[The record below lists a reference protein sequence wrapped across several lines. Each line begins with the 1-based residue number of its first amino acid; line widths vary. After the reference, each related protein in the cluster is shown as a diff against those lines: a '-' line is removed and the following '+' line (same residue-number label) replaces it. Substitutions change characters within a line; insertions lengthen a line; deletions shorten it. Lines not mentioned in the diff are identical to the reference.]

1 MVSHPITVEELCNK
15 LRPVF
20 GKKMD
25 EIYLRYAMA
34 QTREEKEEIEQL
46 LNVLYRKHL
55 SELLDKKVLLEPPQ
69 KEAMNGT
76 YNLAKVSYA
85 GKKLHPFNLREQ
97 DWMRHVCVSGM
108 SGSGKTTLGFHII
121 NNFIEKQKPFLI
133 FDWKKSFR
141 PLLLIDP
148 EIMLFT
154 VGNENISNYFKINI
168 NEPPEGIP
176 PKEWIN
182 VLCDLITES
191 FLASY
196 GVHKILL
203 ETLDQAFRDFG
214 VYNGSKNYPT
224 WNEIKWRLEAKL
236 EKKKGR
242 EASWL
247 MSALRVA
254 HIMTFGTFGKAMNYK
269 GKENFT
275 INDLLNKKV
284 IFELNALGTVEKKF
298 FCEFILTYIYKLKKA
313 RQKGINNNFDHAILV
328 DEAHNIF
335 LKEKTNFLN
344 ESVTDMIYREMRE
357 YGTSLICLDQ
367 HISKISD
374 TVSGNSACLI
384 AFQQQL
390 PQDIDAISGLMQ
402 LRDNK
407 NYFSMLPVGSAIV
420 KLSERYTQPFLIE
433 VPNVDLRGKEVSD
446 YDVKG
451 RMKFMF
457 ETQEI
462 GEGRDEEFKQQLMEP
477 ASIKRITEKDT
488 EEKVRVP
495 HHALFDGE
503 AKNFTNA
510 TYSRIGKD
518 DSFKNLDKQEE
529 KTRTV
534 YTNKPTLPEN
544 KERNLIQEI
553 AYNKK
558 PKTNQQTPETITQP
572 NNSKAISKN
581 NSEMTTLTI
590 EQNIGLN
597 EKQRILYELIEKK
610 LNKGWHIRQI
620 EKMLEEHTMEGNY
633 TILDIHKAINQALKK
648 RLNTK
653 PTSQTTP
660 EEPKKET
667 TQEPKPQFT
676 QQPATNT
683 QKPTQQKNTTR
694 VIEIPMYTKPK
705 PQLTIV
711 ENPKPTTTQQ
721 PTNSKKIQQKNT
733 SADDEKDHSEENLL
747 KYLSENPNHTH
758 TTTELY
764 NIIGLSA
771 RKGNKVKNKLIEEG
785 KIKVEEIKNHKG
797 WKKII
802 RLK

>member
-1 MVSHPITVEELCNK
+1 MTSHPITVEELCNK

-20 GKKMD
+20 GKKID
-25 EIYLRYAMA
+25 DIYLRYAMA

-85 GKKLHPFNLREQ
+85 GKKLFPFNLREQ

-121 NNFIEKQKPFLI
+121 NNFIEKKKPFLI

-168 NEPPEGIP
+168 NEPPEGIS

-191 FLASY
+191 FFASY

-203 ETLDQAFRDFG
+203 ETLDQAFKDFG

-269 GKENFT
+269 GKETFS
-275 INDLLNKKV
+275 INDLFNKKV

-298 FCEFILTYIYKLKKA
+298 FCEFILTYIYKFKKA

-390 PQDIDAISGLMQ
+390 PNDIDAVSGLMQ

-420 KLSERYTQPFLIE
+420 KLSERYTSPFLVE

-462 GEGRDEEFKQQLMEP
+462 GEGRDEEFKNQLMEP
-477 ASIKRITEKDT
+477 GSIKQVVPKQDDD
-488 EEKVRVP
+488 KVRVP

-503 AKNFTNA
+503 ARQFTNA
-510 TYSRIGKD
+510 EYSRIGKD

-534 YTNKPTLPEN
+534 YADKKEEREVQNIAFNRTPTYSKAE
-544 KERNLIQEI
+544 E
-553 AYNKK
+553 KK
-558 PKTNQQTPETITQP
+558 PET
-572 NNSKAISKN
+572 KISEHSSRMN
-581 NSEMTTLTI
+581 ELIIDENA
-590 EQNIGLN
+590 GLN
-597 EKQRILYELIEKK
+597 ERQGILYELVEKK
-610 LNKGWHIRQI
+610 LRKGWHIRQI
-620 EKMLEEHTMEGNY
+620 
-633 TILDIHKAINQALKK
+633 
-648 RLNTK
+648 
-653 PTSQTTP
+653 S
-660 EEPKKET
+660 
-667 TQEPKPQFT
+667 
-676 QQPATNT
+676 
-683 QKPTQQKNTTR
+683 
-694 VIEIPMYTKPK
+694 
-705 PQLTIV
+705 
-711 ENPKPTTTQQ
+711 
-721 PTNSKKIQQKNT
+721 
-733 SADDEKDHSEENLL
+733 
-747 KYLSENPNHTH
+747 
-758 TTTELY
+758 
-764 NIIGLSA
+764 
-771 RKGNKVKNKLIEEG
+771 
-785 KIKVEEIKNHKG
+785 
-797 WKKII
+797 
-802 RLK
+802 

>member
-1 MVSHPITVEELCNK
+1 MLQTMYLQEVEIKMTSHPITVEELCNK

-20 GKKMD
+20 GKKID
-25 EIYLRYAMA
+25 DVYLRHAMA

-46 LNVLYRKHL
+46 LNILYRKHL

-69 KEAMNGT
+69 KEHMNGT

-85 GKKLHPFNLREQ
+85 GKKLFPFNLREK
-97 DWMRHVCVSGM
+97 DWMRHVCISGM

-121 NNFIEKQKPFLI
+121 NNFIEKKKPFLI

-154 VGNENISNYFKINI
+154 VGNENISNYFKMNI
-168 NEPPEGIP
+168 NEPPEGIA

-191 FLASY
+191 FFASY

-254 HIMTFGTFGKAMNYK
+254 HVMTFGTFGKAMNYK
-269 GKENFT
+269 GKENFK
-275 INDLLNKKV
+275 IDDLLNRKV

-298 FCEFILTYIYKLKKA
+298 FCEFILTYIYKFKKA
-313 RQKGINNNFDHAILV
+313 RQRGINNSFDHAILV

-335 LKEKTNFLN
+335 LKEKTHFVN

-390 PQDIDAISGLMQ
+390 PSDIDAISGLTQ

-407 NYFSMLPVGSAIV
+407 NFFSMLPVGSAIV
-420 KLSERYTQPFLIE
+420 KLSERYTSPFLVE
-433 VPNVDLRGKEVSD
+433 VSNVDLREKEVSD

-457 ETQEI
+457 ESKEV
-462 GEGRDEEFKQQLMEP
+462 GEGRDEEFKQQLMHP
-477 ASIKRITEKDT
+477 GSIKEQMKKEDDSAI
-488 EEKVRVP
+488 VP
-495 HHALFDGE
+495 HHALFNGDV
-503 AKNFTNA
+503 KNFVNA
-510 TYSRIGKD
+510 EYSRMGKD
-518 DSFKNLDKQEE
+518 DSFKNLDKHQET
-529 KTRTV
+529 KRTV
-534 YTNKPTLPEN
+534 YVDKKEEESVKNVAFNRNPGIIYSKVQTKEEKP
-544 KERNLIQEI
+544 
-553 AYNKK
+553 
-558 PKTNQQTPETITQP
+558 
-572 NNSKAISKN
+572 
-581 NSEMTTLTI
+581 EMTALLI
-590 EQNIGLN
+590 DESYRLD
-597 EKQRILYELIEKK
+597 EKQRILCELVEKK
-610 LNKGWHIRQI
+610 LQKGWHIRQV
-620 EKMLEEHTMEGNY
+620 ERMLEEHTMDGNY
-633 TILDIHKAINQALKK
+633 SIIDIYKVIDYALKMRLK
-648 RLNTK
+648 R
-653 PTSQTTP
+653 
-660 EEPKKET
+660 EPVSKVVESVKE
-667 TQEPKPQFT
+667 PVR
-676 QQPATNT
+676 QPVK
-683 QKPTQQKNTTR
+683 Q
-694 VIEIPMYTKPK
+694 VIEIPGFVTQR
-705 PQLTIV
+705 PQLTRPV
-711 ENPKPTTTQQ
+711 FTEQPKPAKI
-721 PTNSKKIQQKNT
+721 PEPVLKKQEIEE
-733 SADDEKDHSEENLL
+733 DEEDHSEEKFLE
-747 KYLSENPNHTH
+747 YLAKNPKHTH

-764 NIIGLSA
+764 GLIGLSA
-771 RKGNKVKNKLIEEG
+771 RKGNKVKNRLLKDG

-802 RLK
+802 RLS